1 MGVDGSVLLLPD
13 HLWVSMAIPSVSWL
27 GSVCQHENYMHL
39 LVPAHLCGSAH
50 LHPCLRREWAVTE
63 RTGLGCAYE
72 EAALVRLLC
81 PCSAQ
86 HLQGVVLCLRLCSQA
101 LCLPQSPAKERGC

>member
-1 MGVDGSVLLLPD
+1 
-13 HLWVSMAIPSVSWL
+13 MAIHSVSQL
-27 GSVCQHENYMHL
+27 GSACQHKNYVHL

-50 LHPCLRREWAVTE
+50 LYPCLGGDWAVTE
-63 RTGLGCAYE
+63 KTGLGCAYE

-86 HLQGVVLCLRLCSQA
+86 HL
-101 LCLPQSPAKERGC
+101 